1 MPLYGGNRDAGFL
14 KGINREL
21 MHQVISDEIIIYKI
35 DNSITAVN
43 LYGEAEERKYK
54 PGVRVYA
61 KVVPED
67 LNTNS
72 NNEILDM
79 DRIMTFSILKSD
91 LKDKDLY
98 VEEGDIVLYDSMYFE
113 VDDAN
118 QEKYWTNRDPNTN
131 IGMTNNNWP
140 LHGYDHTIILKT
152 HLTKREILNIEE
164 VRTGNNIDDYLNES
178 YHRI

>member
-14 KGINREL
+14 RGINREL

-35 DNSITAVN
+35 DNSITAIN

-54 PGVRVYA
+54 PGVRVFA
-61 KVVPED
+61 KITPED

-72 NNEILDM
+72 NNDILDM

-91 LKDKDLY
+91 LKDKNLY
-98 VEEGDIVLYDSMYFE
+98 VEEGDIVFYDSMYYE
-113 VDDAN
+113 VDDSN

-131 IGMTNNNWP
+131 IGMTNDNWA
-140 LHGYDHTIILKT
+140 LHGYDHTIILKA

-164 VRTGNNIDDYLNES
+164 VRTGNNVDDYLNES
-178 YHRI
+178 YHKV